1 MLSVALLEPLVTMV
15 AEEESEHWEN
25 ADHNREFGDDPFE
38 STRDVLIAWANANL
52 RTASDEEHFQ
62 FCSLL
67 AGLEDKD
74 KIIPCS
80 VAMDWAADA
89 FEAGNVSHVEAA
101 KRGMRIVRALS
112 ASY

>member
-1 MLSVALLEPLVTMV
+1 M
-15 AEEESEHWEN
+15 AEDPRLTAEN
-25 ADHNREFGDDPFE
+25 ITRQYSRFFFG
-38 STRDVLIAWANANL
+38 STREELWAQA
-52 RTASDEEHFQ
+52 
-62 FCSLL
+62 L

-89 FEAGNVSHVEAA
+89 FEAGNVEAA